1 MQNFIPRPSRN
12 LKPEGYH
19 SVTTGLRGAGCT
31 INNYDVSHF
40 QGTVQLVVHPHSRH
54 HHTPRHP
61 PHVPLKQRQDLDV
74 DVGEFV
80 IFTSPRKTRAVGSR
94 KPYAVILHVM
104 PDTGPPTMRGTIGI
118 PHGVFKA
125 MPDMLAVQAF
135 ASKLKYKL
143 PDGSTEW
150 LLHGAPASE

>member
-1 MQNFIPRPSRN
+1 M
-12 LKPEGYH
+12 
-19 SVTTGLRGAGCT
+19 
-31 INNYDVSHF
+31 
-40 QGTVQLVVHPHSRH
+40 
-54 HHTPRHP
+54 
-61 PHVPLKQRQDLDV
+61 
-74 DVGEFV
+74 GEFV
-80 IFTSPRKTRAVGSR
+80 IIIPPRVTRAVGSQ

-104 PDTGPPTMRGTIGI
+104 ADTGPPTMRGTIGI

-150 LLHGAPASE
+150 LMHGAPASE

>member
-1 MQNFIPRPSRN
+1 
-12 LKPEGYH
+12 
-19 SVTTGLRGAGCT
+19 
-31 INNYDVSHF
+31 
-40 QGTVQLVVHPHSRH
+40 
-54 HHTPRHP
+54 
-61 PHVPLKQRQDLDV
+61 
-74 DVGEFV
+74 
-80 IFTSPRKTRAVGSR
+80 
-94 KPYAVILHVM
+94 
-104 PDTGPPTMRGTIGI
+104 MRGTIGI